1 MRPLQSFPDDAL
13 AVQNGQAE
21 LTATNSNDKIV
32 SQTGY
37 DETADRSQFEK
48 YKERLGSDAPRDFKD
63 FQALKYGDPAGYDA
77 LVGLYSYKGSVPEAT
92 KADYNAYQAV
102 KATGAPGSVR
112 VPARPIEVEELVFKD
127 AHGTHHGCTLEDA
140 KSYIRQAKCSITRKR
155 WDGYHTNYYSFEG
168 AAYVSDEIG
177 KTNTAFPKEKF
188 DPDTKAIM
196 EVFK

>member
-1 MRPLQSFPDDAL
+1 
-13 AVQNGQAE
+13 
-21 LTATNSNDKIV
+21 ATNSNDKIV

-63 FQALKYGDPAGYDA
+63 FQALKYGDPTGYDA